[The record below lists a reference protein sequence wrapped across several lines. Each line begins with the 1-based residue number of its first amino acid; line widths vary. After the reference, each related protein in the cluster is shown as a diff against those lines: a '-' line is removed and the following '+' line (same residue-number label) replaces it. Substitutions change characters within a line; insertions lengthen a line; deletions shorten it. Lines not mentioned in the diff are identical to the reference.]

1 MSSRLL
7 IGGAEPTRGAGMH
20 RLTARLHVDPPL
32 LIAVATVALIGL
44 AILYSATDQ
53 DMQHVWK
60 QILRLGVATVGMF
73 LVAQVP
79 PHWLKRITPAAFA
92 TGILLLV
99 AVLIFGYTGKGA
111 QRWLNLGLFRFQPA
125 EMMKLAVPMMIAW
138 YLDDRALPPRGSYV
152 AACALMIVIPVGLIA
167 KQPDLGTALLVTG
180 AGFFVLFFAG
190 LRWRLILGL
199 LLLGAALV
207 PVLWH
212 FMHGYQRQRV
222 LIFLNPESDPL
233 GSGYHIIQSMI
244 ALGSGGLYGKG
255 WLNGTQSHLNFLPEG
270 STDFIL
276 AVFGEEFGLF
286 GILVLFALYL
296 FIVVRSLYIA
306 TQAQTTFTRLLAGG
320 LALTFFFYV
329 FVNAGMVTGLLP
341 VVGLPLPLISYGGT
355 SMVTVMAGFG
365 ILMSIHT
372 HRKLLPT

>member
-7 IGGAEPTRGAGMH
+7 IGDGEPTRGAGMR
-20 RLTARLHVDPPL
+20 RLMVRLHVDPPL
-32 LIAVATVALIGL
+32 LIAVVVVALIGL

-53 DMQHVWK
+53 DMRHVWK
-60 QILRLGVATVGMF
+60 QVLRLGVATVGMF

-92 TGILLLV
+92 TGILLLI

-138 YLDDRALPPRGSYV
+138 YLDDRALPPRGAYV
-152 AACALMIVIPVGLIA
+152 AACALMIVVPVGLIA

-222 LIFLNPESDPL
+222 LVFLNPESDPL

>member
-7 IGGAEPTRGAGMH
+7 IGDTEPARGAGMR
-20 RLTARLHVDPPL
+20 RLTVRLHIDPPL

-73 LVAQVP
+73 MVAQVP

-92 TGILLLV
+92 TGILLLI
-99 AVLIFGYTGKGA
+99 AVLIVGYTGKGA

-125 EMMKLAVPMMIAW
+125 EIMKLAVPMMIAW

-152 AACALMIVIPVGLIA
+152 AVCALMILVPVGLIA

-199 LLLGAALV
+199 LLLGAALI

-306 TQAQTTFTRLLAGG
+306 VQAQTTFTRLLAGG

>member
-20 RLTARLHVDPPL
+20 RLTVRLHVDPPL

-79 PHWLKRITPAAFA
+79 PHWLKRITPAAFV

-138 YLDDRALPPRGSYV
+138 YLDDRALPPRESYV
-152 AACALMIVIPVGLIA
+152 AVCALMILVPVGLIA

-190 LRWRLILGL
+190 LRWRIILGM

>member
-7 IGGAEPTRGAGMH
+7 IGGTEPARGAGMR

-32 LIAVATVALIGL
+32 LIAVVTVALIGL

-73 LVAQVP
+73 MVAQVP

-99 AVLIFGYTGKGA
+99 AVLIVGYTGKGA

-138 YLDDRALPPRGSYV
+138 YLDDRALPPRRSYV
-152 AACALMIVIPVGLIA
+152 AVCALMIVVPVGLIA

-190 LRWRLILGL
+190 LRWRLILGM

-341 VVGLPLPLISYGGT
+341 VVGLPL
-355 SMVTVMAGFG
+355 
-365 ILMSIHT
+365 
-372 HRKLLPT
+372 